1 MSCCASS
8 NSGEDA
14 IVVDAAEAAAA
25 SSSFEPEGEPSMT
38 EVLESAWRF
47 VKEDT
52 GHRHAYKRMV
62 RGGRKCCSKQLTEE
76 NEKLADVHFK
86 LKYQQR
92 LGTLLRSWRW
102 ACTVEHKC
110 MENSCRGVWDAWVQI
125 TREPKAMLRGM
136 RRELADMRHESQ
148 ALEQKLA
155 RRSVA
160 GALCAASFLVCL
172 LRLQRLKAGWRSKQD
187 KLRGQLCAAGRRLN
201 DLERCL
207 YTRDQRLQGAIDA
220 LNQKADNDQRRFY
233 HIIETTDT
241 KHASALSSMDQ
252 ELKNLIGSKDTEHV
266 NALGTLRRELVSL
279 IKAEDVERT
288 NADSNLRHDMKDAL
302 TELVSAVNQRL
313 FRRIKVR
320 FLSRM

>member
-1 MSCCASS
+1 M
-8 NSGEDA
+8 
-14 IVVDAAEAAAA
+14 VDAAEEAAA
-25 SSSFEPEGEPSMT
+25 SSWSPEPEGEPSMT

-47 VKEDT
+47 VKEDP

-62 RGGRKCCSKQLTEE
+62 REGRKSYSKQLAEE
-76 NEKLADVHFK
+76 NDKLADVHFK
-86 LKYQQR
+86 LGCQQR
-92 LGTLLRSWRW
+92 LGILLRSWRRT
-102 ACTVEHKC
+102 CTAERKC

-136 RRELADMRHESQ
+136 RRELADMRQASQ

-155 RRSVA
+155 CRSAA
-160 GALCAASFLVCL
+160 GALFAASFLVCL
-172 LRLQRLKAGWRSKQD
+172 LRMQRLKAGWRSRQD
-187 KLRGQLCAAGRRLN
+187 KLRGQLCVAGRRLN
-201 DLERCL
+201 DLESCL
-207 YTRDQRLQGAIDA
+207 HSRDRRLQGAIDA
-220 LNQKADNDQRRFY
+220 LGQKTENDQRRFY

-252 ELKNLIGSKDTEHV
+252 ELKSLIGSKDTEHV
-266 NALGTLRRELVSL
+266 NAIGTLRQELVSL
-279 IKAEDVERT
+279 IKAEDAERT